1 METIDESMTEESK
14 QLSFPEFL
22 DKSFEALFN
31 QNNSLHQGLQGYLK
45 SNVEDK
51 LEELKKQIE
60 ENKPIAAICAA
71 PAVVFSHHNLLGNNK
86 ATCYPAEKF
95 ISKISN
101 YQTDA
106 VVSDGNVITSK
117 G

>member
-60 ENKPIAAICAA
+60 EHQLAIENTMNE
-71 PAVVFSHHNLLGNNK
+71 F
-86 ATCYPAEKF
+86 TR
-95 ISKISN
+95 
-101 YQTDA
+101 
-106 VVSDGNVITSK
+106 NVIIGLDK
-117 G
+117 ANEELYQRLLK

>member
-60 ENKPIAAICAA
+60 EHQVAIENTMNE
-71 PAVVFSHHNLLGNNK
+71 F
-86 ATCYPAEKF
+86 TR
-95 ISKISN
+95 
-101 YQTDA
+101 
-106 VVSDGNVITSK
+106 NVIIGLDK
-117 G
+117 ANEELYQRLLK

>member
-60 ENKPIAAICAA
+60 EHQVAIENTMNE
-71 PAVVFSHHNLLGNNK
+71 F
-86 ATCYPAEKF
+86 TR
-95 ISKISN
+95 
-101 YQTDA
+101 
-106 VVSDGNVITSK
+106 NVIIGLDRANEELYQRLSK
-117 G
+117 

>member
-14 QLSFPEFL
+14 QLAFPEFL

-51 LEELKKQIE
+51 LAELKKQIE
-60 ENKPIAAICAA
+60 EHQVAIENTMNE
-71 PAVVFSHHNLLGNNK
+71 F
-86 ATCYPAEKF
+86 TR
-95 ISKISN
+95 
-101 YQTDA
+101 
-106 VVSDGNVITSK
+106 NVIIGLDK
-117 G
+117 ANEELYQRLLK

>member
-1 METIDESMTEESK
+1 METIDEAMTEESK
-14 QLSFPEFL
+14 QLTFPEFL

-60 ENKPIAAICAA
+60 EHQVAIENTMNE
-71 PAVVFSHHNLLGNNK
+71 F
-86 ATCYPAEKF
+86 TR
-95 ISKISN
+95 
-101 YQTDA
+101 
-106 VVSDGNVITSK
+106 NVIIGLDKANEELYQRLSK
-117 G
+117 